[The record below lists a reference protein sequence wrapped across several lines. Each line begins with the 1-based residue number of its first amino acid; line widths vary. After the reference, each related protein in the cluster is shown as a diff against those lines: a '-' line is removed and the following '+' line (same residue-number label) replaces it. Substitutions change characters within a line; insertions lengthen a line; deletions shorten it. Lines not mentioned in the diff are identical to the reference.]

1 MGGAQ
6 ACCRTASSVLRSNQQ
21 CGGLL
26 RLRFQRAAGNMP
38 AAAGKMP
45 ALPHQFAFVLFK
57 IDIFCLIIM
66 HDHANGDAS
75 L

>member
-1 MGGAQ
+1 
-6 ACCRTASSVLRSNQQ
+6 
-21 CGGLL
+21 
-26 RLRFQRAAGNMP
+26 MP